1 MAMATAAQG
10 ALGLVGG
17 ATKFFEGR
25 KMQREAQKKIDAF
38 EWNDLENVHKNQQ
51 VSTLGSDLL
60 REENARAI
68 ATTTDALRGGGN
80 RAIVGGLGRVVAQ
93 SNTVNRE
100 AAANLDQQQ
109 KQIDFAKAQDDVR
122 IREMIEKRQSDELQG
137 YGQMLN
143 TGMGMRYSGIGD
155 AINAVGVVGQ
165 GLSGMKENG
174 MFGADPAKQGTAGA
188 ATTPLVQGA
197 ATGGLPVTNPQ
208 NYNSSFT
215 APNYSAGFGTSG
227 MGYWG
232 DNFLN
237 NFSQNFSNFKN
248 RPR

>member
-1 MAMATAAQG
+1 MAMATATAAQG
-10 ALGLVGG
+10 VLGLAGG

-38 EWNDLENVHKNQQ
+38 EWNDLENAYKNQQ

-60 REENARAI
+60 REENARAT

-80 RAIVGGLGRVVAQ
+80 RAIVGGLGKVVAQ

-165 GLSGMKENG
+165 GLG
-174 MFGADPAKQGTAGA
+174 MFGA

-208 NYNSSFT
+208 NYNSSFK

-248 RPR
+248 RPH

>member
-1 MAMATAAQG
+1 MAIATAAQG

-60 REENARAI
+60 REENARVT

-80 RAIVGGLGRVVAQ
+80 RAIVGGLGKVVAQ

-100 AAANLDQQQ
+100 AAADLDKQQ

-143 TGMGMRYSGIGD
+143 VGMGMKYSGIGD

-174 MFGADPAKQGTAGA
+174 MFGADPNKKGIDQTQYTALTGKTAGVILPN
-188 ATTPLVQGA
+188 TTPSYPSL
-197 ATGGLPVTNPQ
+197 N
-208 NYNSSFT
+208 F
-215 APNYSAGFGTSG
+215 G
-227 MGYWG
+227 MGNG
-232 DNFLN
+232 N
-237 NFSQNFSNFKN
+237 
-248 RPR
+248 

>member
-60 REENARAI
+60 REENARAT

-93 SNTVNRE
+93 SNSVNRE

-143 TGMGMRYSGIGD
+143 TGMGMKYSGIGD

-165 GLSGMKENG
+165 GLSGMSENG
-174 MFGADPAKQGTAGA
+174 MFGADPAKKGVDQSQYTALTGKTAGVILPN
-188 ATTPLVQGA
+188 TTPSYPSL
-197 ATGGLPVTNPQ
+197 N
-208 NYNSSFT
+208 F
-215 APNYSAGFGTSG
+215 G
-227 MGYWG
+227 MGNG
-232 DNFLN
+232 G
-237 NFSQNFSNFKN
+237 
-248 RPR
+248 